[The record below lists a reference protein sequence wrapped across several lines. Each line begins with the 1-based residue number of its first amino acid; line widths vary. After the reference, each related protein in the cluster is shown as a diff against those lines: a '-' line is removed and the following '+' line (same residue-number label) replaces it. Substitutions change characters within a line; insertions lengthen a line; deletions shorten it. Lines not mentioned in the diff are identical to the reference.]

1 MNMQTS
7 YFQTADWYLF
17 VWLIANRFEVK
28 AIDKHNRNKCLFFFE
43 DSPELT
49 NAVEAFWQNGN
60 IKVQDFILAVKK
72 AKVLLHADS
81 F

>member
-1 MNMQTS
+1 MNMQIS

-28 AIDKHNRNKCLFFFE
+28 AIDKQNRNKCLFFFE
-43 DSPELT
+43 DSHELT
-49 NAVEAFWQNGN
+49 DAVEAFWQNSN
-60 IKVQDFILAVKK
+60 VRVQDFILAVKK

>member
-1 MNMQTS
+1 MNMQNS

-17 VWLIANRFEVK
+17 VWLIANRFDVK
-28 AIDKHNRNKCLFFFE
+28 AIDKHNRNKCQFFFE

-49 NAVEAFWQNGN
+49 NAVEAFWQNSN
-60 IKVQDFILAVKK
+60 VRVQDFILAVKK

>member
-28 AIDKHNRNKCLFFFE
+28 AIDKQNRNKCLFFFE
-43 DSPELT
+43 DSPDLMV
-49 NAVEAFWQNGN
+49 AVEAFWQNSN
-60 IKVQDFILAVKK
+60 VRVQDFILAVKK